1 MTTRYQKSHYEDVA
15 SILHEAK
22 RIEVDIGRLIPAAGY
37 ADEFADLFA
46 ADNPLSCNICRAP
59 KGETALCFG
68 GVLGAASNPPGEHD
82 FTGGFDPEW
91 FLAACGVEK
100 ERGLAP

>member
-1 MTTRYQKSHYEDVA
+1 MTTRYQKRHYEDVA

-46 ADNPLSCNICRAP
+46 ADNPPRCIDCGAHR
-59 KGETALCFG
+59 GEEADNAECTHHLFA
-68 GVLGAASNPPGEHD
+68 D
-82 FTGGFDPEW
+82 GFDRDQ
-91 FLAACGVEK
+91 FLAACGLESG
-100 ERGLAP
+100 E